1 MSDINGLGHPDRYK
15 NNPVTIRLSPLLLTG
30 AAASNWAFC
39 PKWQSDQSTMHGINI
54 LTWIAQLDGTGMANG
69 SRIFCSHFKTILHLF
84 FNCHYAMFLWT
95 TIHIGFNINNIVG
108 IYKIFI
114 GLLDGRYQIIV
125 WSYWHGH
132 LHCLC
137 TLATQ
142 VWSMS
147 TKNYMHEAYAGGHQ
161 RRTKG
166 VDDSCITYIGIN
178 GHANFLLHGWTEF
191 L

>member
-1 MSDINGLGHPDRYK
+1 
-15 NNPVTIRLSPLLLTG
+15 
-30 AAASNWAFC
+30 
-39 PKWQSDQSTMHGINI
+39 
-54 LTWIAQLDGTGMANG
+54 MANG

-84 FNCHYAMFLWT
+84 FNCHYAMFLWN

-147 TKNYMHEAYAGGHQ
+147 TKNYMHEAYVGGHQ

-166 VDDSCITYIGIN
+166 VDDSSKKN
-178 GHANFLLHGWTEF
+178 KRSWFLHNVHALESMAMQIFSSMDGWSSF
-191 L
+191 NRVSQ

>member
-1 MSDINGLGHPDRYK
+1 MELEWPMW
-15 NNPVTIRLSPLLLTG
+15 VE
-30 AAASNWAFC
+30 
-39 PKWQSDQSTMHGINI
+39 
-54 LTWIAQLDGTGMANG
+54 
-69 SRIFCSHFKTILHLF
+69 IFCSHFKTILHLF

-108 IYKIFI
+108 IYKNFI

-147 TKNYMHEAYAGGHQ
+147 TKNYMHEAYVGGHQ

-178 GHANFLLHGWTEF
+178 GHANFLLHAWMDGVPLIELVNNVKLFFVWF
-191 L
+191 LLHHMSVVLIVYTTHLCNS

>member
-1 MSDINGLGHPDRYK
+1 MELEWPMGVEFFVVISKPSYISSLIVIMLCFFGLPSILG
-15 NNPVTIRLSPLLLTG
+15 LTL
-30 AAASNWAFC
+30 
-39 PKWQSDQSTMHGINI
+39 II
-54 LTWIAQLDGTGMANG
+54 
-69 SRIFCSHFKTILHLF
+69 
-84 FNCHYAMFLWT
+84 Y
-95 TIHIGFNINNIVG
+95 IVG
-108 IYKIFI
+108 IYKNFI

-147 TKNYMHEAYAGGHQ
+147 TKNYMHEAYSGGHQ